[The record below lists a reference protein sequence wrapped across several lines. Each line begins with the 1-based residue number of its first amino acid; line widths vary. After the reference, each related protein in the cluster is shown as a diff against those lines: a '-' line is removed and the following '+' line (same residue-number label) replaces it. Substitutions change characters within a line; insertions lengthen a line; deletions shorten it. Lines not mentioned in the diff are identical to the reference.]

1 LTDDGGF
8 TDEGGFTDGGL
19 LMMVRWWLYDEG
31 GFTDD
36 GERERWCG
44 CGWKGG
50 LEVGWYGRGMIR

>member
-1 LTDDGGF
+1 
-8 TDEGGFTDGGL
+8 
-19 LMMVRWWLYDEG
+19 MMVRWWLYDEG